1 MGDDKFVFF
10 IILDGVVPGGSP
22 ARPEQHPHAPA
33 QVTQV
38 QFNIYIYSNDESL
51 PTAVTMK

>member
-10 IILDGVVPGGSP
+10 IILDGVVPGWSP
-22 ARPEQHPHAPA
+22 ARPEQHLHAPV

-38 QFNIYIYSNDESL
+38 
-51 PTAVTMK
+51 